1 MGPIDFFLW
10 VAYPYIT
17 LTIFIVGHIWRYNH
31 DQFGWSAQS
40 SQFLRSDRLLKW
52 GSLLFHIG
60 VIFVFFGH
68 IGGIV
73 IPHTFYPMI
82 GISEEM
88 YHFGAVWFG
97 SLAGAAMVIGGAL
110 LTIRRLS
117 DKRVKSQG
125 SRADL
130 YVLLLIGIVTV
141 VGFTNTA
148 WYTATGGDFDYRYT
162 IGPWFRGILSFRPMP
177 EMLAF
182 APWGFQAHVIAA
194 FTLFAVWP
202 FTRLVHVW
210 SLPLEYIK
218 RKCIIY
224 RRANPNKSKKAKAQ

>member
-1 MGPIDFFLW
+1 MTPIDFLLW

-17 LTIFIVGHIWRYNH
+17 LTIFIVGHIYRYNH

-40 SQFLRSDRLLKW
+40 SQFLKSDPLLKW
-52 GSLLFHIG
+52 GSILFHYA

-73 IPHTFYPMI
+73 VPQSFYPMI
-82 GISEEM
+82 GVTEEM

-97 SLAGAAMVIGGAL
+97 GLAGAAMVIGGAL
-110 LTIRRLS
+110 LTARRLKN
-117 DKRVKSQG
+117 KRVNRNS
-125 SRADL
+125 SRKDL
-130 YVLLLIGIVTV
+130 FVLLLLGVVTV

-148 WYTATGGDFDYRYT
+148 WYTATGGEFDYRDT

-177 EMLAF
+177 EMLAT
-182 APWGFQAHVIAA
+182 APWGFQAHVLAA

-218 RKCIIY
+218 RRYIIY
-224 RRANPNKSKKAKAQ
+224 RRGRTNPERSKRA